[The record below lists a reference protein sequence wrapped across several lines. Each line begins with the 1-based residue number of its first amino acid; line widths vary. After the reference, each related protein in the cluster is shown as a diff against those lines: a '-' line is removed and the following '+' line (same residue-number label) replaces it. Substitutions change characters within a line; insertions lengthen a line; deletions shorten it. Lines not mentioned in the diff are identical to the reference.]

1 MNLRPA
7 FRRSLA
13 RLVALSLLPASI
25 AGITAVGASASKP
38 VTISGCLT
46 GPVKHVIYL
55 VFDNT
60 HFLRDRSNVASDLQQ
75 MPHLLNFLKSNGT
88 VLTNDHTI
96 LISHTAGGILSS
108 LTGLYPD
115 RQGQTVSNSYFYF
128 DPTGKPQ
135 FSTSFKY
142 WTDLV
147 DDNPPPPP
155 GSPPGTPPGPPRDA
169 LPNMVTDNQK
179 TTPAPWVP
187 FTRAGCNFGGVS
199 TANIELENTG
209 TGAFG
214 DMTQVFGAASPE
226 WNEAVASAAAP
237 SGTAARAKAQ
247 TDFVG
252 IAIHCANGGGI
263 CAANATNTANSRA
276 DKLPDEPNGYA
287 GYKGLFGAKYVNP
300 AINHGSAA
308 VNNMDGQPVTDPFG
322 QPGFPGFDGA
332 LATNTL
338 GYVAQMQENGVP
350 VTYAYISDAHD
361 NHTLFRASGPG
372 EADYKAQLAAYDDA
386 FKKFFDRLAADGITK
401 DNTLFAV
408 TADEGDHFVGGTG
421 APQAAGSL
429 AYSHTYCNLTAG
441 QSCPS
446 NQIGEVTLNLDSVLP
461 TEPTHSI
468 HFDSSPTIYV
478 NGQPA
483 RNDAAVR
490 KFERDV
496 GAATAIDPY
505 ISASTPTPVAVALAD
520 TIGEKAL
527 HMVNADPQRTPT
539 FTLFGNP
546 DFFLTTSNTA
556 CTPIRPA
563 PLALVVP
570 ECVDY
575 HFAWNHGDIQP
586 EIATNWLGLV
596 GPGVKKGGIDSKT
609 WTDHTNVRPTILA
622 LAGLKDDYVND
633 GRVLIEA
640 LRSDALPRSLRAHR
654 ETLLELGAV
663 YEQVNAA
670 FGAFGQD
677 LLTASTRALKA
688 GTATNDSTYTSIEN
702 SIASLTT
709 QRDALAGQI
718 KAALNAAAFDGQAL
732 NQQKAERWIHQAQ
745 SLLDQA
751 RELAGG
757 ENDQNQNQNQNQ
769 N

>member
-7 FRRSLA
+7 FGRTLA
-13 RLVALSLLPASI
+13 RLLALALLPASV
-25 AGITAVGASASKP
+25 AGITAVSASDNKP
-38 VTISGCLT
+38 ATTSSCLS

-88 VLTNDHTI
+88 LLTNDHTV

-115 RQGQTVSNSYFYF
+115 RQGQTVSNSYFYYNA
-128 DPTGKPQ
+128 TGVPQ

-147 DDNPPPPP
+147 DDAT
-155 GSPPGTPPGPPRDA
+155 GTRDP
-169 LPNMVTDNQK
+169 LPNMVGDNKK

-214 DMTQVFGAASPE
+214 DMTQVFGAGSPE
-226 WNEAVASAAAP
+226 WIEANTSSAAP

-276 DKLPDEPNGYA
+276 DKLPDEPNGYV
-287 GYKGLFGAKYVNP
+287 GYQGLFGAKYVNP

-338 GYVAQMQENGVP
+338 GYVAQMQEAGVP

-361 NHTLFRASGPG
+361 NHTLSRASGPG

-386 FKKFFDRLAADGITK
+386 FKKFFERLAADGITK

-408 TADEGDHFVGGTG
+408 TADEGDHFAGGTG
-421 APQAAGSL
+421 TPQADGSL
-429 AYSHTYCNLTAG
+429 GYSHTFCNVTTG
-441 QSCPS
+441 QTCPT
-446 NQIGEVTLNLDSVLP
+446 NQIGEVTLNLNSVLP
-461 TEPTHSI
+461 TGEPTYSI
-468 HFDSSPTIYV
+468 HFDSSPTVYV
-478 NGQPA
+478 NGQPG
-483 RNDAAVR
+483 RTDAAVR
-490 KFERDV
+490 KFERDS

-505 ISASTPTPVAVALAD
+505 ISATTPTPVAVALAD
-520 TIGEKAL
+520 TVGEKTL
-527 HMVNADPQRTPT
+527 HMVNSDPRRTPT

-546 DFFLTTSNTA
+546 DFFITTTNTT
-556 CTPIRPA
+556 CTTVRPA
-563 PLALVVP
+563 PPGTVVP
-570 ECVDY
+570 NCINPA
-575 HFAWNHGDIQP
+575 FAWNHGDIQP

-596 GPGVKKGGIDSKT
+596 GPGVKRTGIDSKT

-640 LRSDALPRSLRAHR
+640 LRSDALPRSLRSHR

-677 LLTASTRALKA
+677 LLTASTRALKT
-688 GTATNDSTYTSIEN
+688 GSATGDSTYTSIES
-702 SIASLTT
+702 SIESLTT
-709 QRDALAGQI
+709 QRDALAIQI
-718 KAALNAAAFDGQAL
+718 KAALNAAAFDGQPL
-732 NQQKAERWIHQAQ
+732 NERNAERWIDQAE

-751 RELAGG
+751 SELAGG
-757 ENDQNQNQNQNQ
+757 QNDQNDQHGN
-769 N
+769 